1 MRKLLTLVILMT
13 FAAAAI
19 AADAAPTTEIMLV
32 GTFHMANPGQ
42 DLHNVKVDDMLAPKR
57 QAEIEA
63 VADALAGFKPTRV
76 AVEWP
81 ADITS
86 ERYAKFLAGTL
97 PESRNEVVQLGFR
110 LARKQK
116 LTEAAGLDVP
126 GDFPFDDVASW
137 AKAHGRQAEIDEVMA
152 EGEAEVN
159 KLTALQA
166 TKTVGE
172 VLRYLNEP
180 SEIALNHSFYPPM
193 LTMGSGPEQPGVK
206 LVSAWYQ
213 RNLAICARLL
223 QTVKPGDRVV
233 VFFGQGH
240 VYLLRQCLS
249 EQPSVKLVDSLAY
262 LPDSLPRMTQVAC
275 DDVPAGSKRPDFG
288 CFNIATV
295 PGLKFDSRTVYWHL
309 RTYPSL
315 AAANAARSPTGVV
328 VEEDGKVWLS
338 EFGAKDK
345 EPGGGE
351 PVAVLGPMK
360 LPAAK
365 SYTAVLSHA
374 VMHPGDTSRIH
385 THAGPEA
392 WYVIEGEQ
400 CLETP
405 AGALRLKAGEGAAVG
420 SDIPMRLHV
429 TGSTIRHAFALVI
442 HDSTRPRGSP
452 SQWKPAGAC
461 AQ

>member
-1 MRKLLTLVILMT
+1 MNKLLTLTILMT
-13 FAAAAI
+13 SAVVAS
-19 AADAAPTTEIMLV
+19 AADAPSATEVMLV

-42 DLHNVKVDDMLAPKR
+42 DLHNVKADDMLLPKR

-63 VADALAGFKPTRV
+63 VAEALARFKPTRV

-81 ADITS
+81 ADITN
-86 ERYAKFLAGTL
+86 ERYATFLAGTL

-110 LARKQK
+110 LARMQK
-116 LTEAAGLDVP
+116 LRQVDGLDVE
-126 GDFPFDDVASW
+126 GDFPFDDVAAW
-137 AKAHGRQAEIDEVMA
+137 AKAHGRQAEIDRAMA
-152 EGEAEVN
+152 QGEAEVN

-166 TKTVGE
+166 TKTVGG

-180 SEIALNHSFYPPM
+180 REIALNHSFYPPM
-193 LTMGSGPEQPGVK
+193 LTMGSGSEQPGVR

-223 QTVKPGDRVV
+223 QAVKPGDRVV
-233 VFFGQGH
+233 VFYGQGH

-249 EQPSVKLVDSLAY
+249 EQPTVKLVDSLAY
-262 LPDSLPRMTQVAC
+262 LPDAPAPLTQVSC
-275 DDVPAGSKRPDFG
+275 DDVPVGKKRPDFG

-295 PGLKFDSRTVYWHL
+295 PGLKFGSREVYWHL
-309 RTYPSL
+309 RTYPTV
-315 AAANAARSPTGVV
+315 AAANAARSPRGVV

-338 EFGAKDK
+338 EFGARDD
-345 EPGGGE
+345 EPRGGE

-360 LPAAK
+360 LPEAK

-392 WYVIEGEQ
+392 WYVIDGEQ

-405 AGALRLKAGEGAAVG
+405 AGALRLKAGEGAAVE

-429 TGSTIRHAFALVI
+429 TGSTIRRAFALVI